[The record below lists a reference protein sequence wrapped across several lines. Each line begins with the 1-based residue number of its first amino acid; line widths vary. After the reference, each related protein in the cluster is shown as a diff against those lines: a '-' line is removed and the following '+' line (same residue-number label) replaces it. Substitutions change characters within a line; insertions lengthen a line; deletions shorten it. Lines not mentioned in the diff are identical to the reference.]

1 MLAVFPFWVVPLIK
15 AVSKRTGVAL
25 ILAGTDLTVS
35 RTSVEIF
42 RGFFGVKGFLQAKKI
57 DAIKM

>member
-1 MLAVFPFWVVPLIK
+1 
-15 AVSKRTGVAL
+15 L